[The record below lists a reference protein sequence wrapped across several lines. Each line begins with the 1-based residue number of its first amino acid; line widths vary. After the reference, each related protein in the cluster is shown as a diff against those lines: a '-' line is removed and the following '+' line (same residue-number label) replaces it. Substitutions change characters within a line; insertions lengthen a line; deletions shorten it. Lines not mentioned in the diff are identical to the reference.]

1 MNIIKFVYFSS
12 NICRLVS
19 YQQRKIGVDVVSLEM
34 IRQLSDWEKKLL
46 ETQELLQV
54 RGKVT

>member
-1 MNIIKFVYFSS
+1 MNVIKFVYFSS
-12 NICRLVS
+12 NIYRLVS
-19 YQQRKIGVDVVSLEM
+19 YQQRKIGVDAVSLEM
-34 IRQLSDWEKKLL
+34 MRQLSDWEKKLL